1 MADITYKSKV
11 YDTEK
16 QTVANRVLLEEWD
29 RGNEDITNME
39 LNVARAKV
47 RKSGWETELDA
58 KSDLVVKS

>member
-29 RGNEDITNME
+29 RGNEDITRME
-39 LNVARAKV
+39 LDVARAKV